1 MINSVGDS
9 ILIDCDL
16 FYTVRIRFFL
26 LKLFHVKMSKR
37 VKESGHQ
44 FRLKKKKRA
53 EEAASLSGSLQRF
66 FTTQSTSSGRSV
78 SESISDR
85 YDQNDLALESD
96 GEFVDEVQ
104 TLQPSPSAST
114 DIHESTSSNQ
124 ISSGINIQIY
134 DPNTWPSVLSNVLRD
149 QIVKSGLDKKHSS
162 KNKKYPV
169 SSNGRSFNPNLF
181 YSTLANENILKR
193 DWLLY
198 SDSSDSV
205 YCFFCSLFNRNE
217 NAFCAIGRGH
227 SDWRIIQRDASNHER
242 YLKHHT
248 AFKTWL
254 DYSKRLI

>member
-169 SSNGRSFNPNLF
+169 SIQIYFIPHLPMKTFLN
-181 YSTLANENILKR
+181 
-193 DWLLY
+193 
-198 SDSSDSV
+198 
-205 YCFFCSLFNRNE
+205 
-217 NAFCAIGRGH
+217 AIGFCTRILRIQFTVSFVHCLIEMKMH
-227 SDWRIIQRDASNHER
+227 SVRLAVVIQIGEIFNET
-242 YLKHHT
+242 LQIT
-248 AFKTWL
+248 NV
-254 DYSKRLI
+254 I